1 MNKSS
6 VVKNEKYV
14 VDIIDNGFEGEG
26 IAKIDGLTVFVPG
39 SIKGEKCEI
48 LIVKVL
54 ASHAYGKIVNII
66 KKSENRK
73 ESDCATYKRCGGCS
87 LRHMTYESTL
97 KLKRQVVQNLVNK
110 GLKEKVEV
118 LETIGM
124 ENPYN
129 YRNKAQY
136 PVGLNSDGQPE
147 VGVFAQRTHTIIP
160 IQTCLI
166 QTEISQKIA
175 KTIIDFVK
183 EKNIQ
188 VYNEENQKGLLRHIV
203 IKVGKYTN
211 QVMCILVVNDS
222 KFDQEQELV
231 KLLCEKYPEI
241 KTIVKNINN
250 ENTNVILG
258 KENINLYG
266 NGYIED
272 KLGEYTFKI
281 SPMSFYQVN
290 PVQAEILYTT
300 AINQANLDKNDIL
313 FDLYCGIGTI
323 GIFASKY
330 VNKVYGIEIVPQAI
344 EDAKEN
350 AKINDVKN
358 IEFICGDV
366 EVAFDELINKE
377 KIVPSA
383 IIVDPP
389 RKGLDNKTVENIAK
403 IQPAKLV
410 YISCNPAT
418 MVRDLAK
425 LEEIYNIKT
434 IQPVDMFPWTNGVES
449 ITILEVG
456 YWKKNYINYISF
468 FGKGEEKWK
477 KT

>member
-66 KKSENRK
+66 EKSENRK

-110 GLKEKVEV
+110 GLKKKVEV

-136 PVGLNSDGQPE
+136 PVGLNSEGQPE

-175 KTIIDFVK
+175 KTILNFVK

-188 VYNEENQKGLLRHIV
+188 IYNEENQKGLLRHIV

-222 KFDQEQELV
+222 KFNQEQELV

-250 ENTNVILG
+250 KNTNVILG

-272 KLGEYTFKI
+272 KLGEYIFKI

-300 AINQANLDKNDIL
+300 AINQANLDRNDIL

-403 IQPAKLV
+403 IKPAKLV

-418 MVRDLAK
+418 MVRDLTK
-425 LEEIYNIKT
+425 LENIYNIKA

-449 ITILEVG
+449 ITILE
-456 YWKKNYINYISF
+456 I
-468 FGKGEEKWK
+468 EQ
-477 KT
+477 

>member
-66 KKSENRK
+66 EKSENRK

-110 GLKEKVEV
+110 GLKKKVEV

-136 PVGLNSDGQPE
+136 PVGLNSEGQPE

-175 KTIIDFVK
+175 KTILNFVK

-188 VYNEENQKGLLRHIV
+188 VYNEENQKGLLRNIV

-211 QVMCILVVNDS
+211 RVMCILVVNDS
-222 KFDQEQELV
+222 KFNQEQELV

-250 ENTNVILG
+250 KNTNVILG

-272 KLGEYTFKI
+272 KLGEYIFKI

-300 AINQANLDKNDIL
+300 AINQANLDRNDIL

-403 IQPAKLV
+403 IKPAKLV

-418 MVRDLAK
+418 MVRDLTK
-425 LEEIYNIKT
+425 LENIYNIKA
-434 IQPVDMFPWTNGVES
+434 IQPVDMFPWTSSVE
-449 ITILEVG
+449 TVTMLTL
-456 YWKKNYINYISF
+456 KNQ
-468 FGKGEEKWK
+468 GL
-477 KT
+477 

>member
-66 KKSENRK
+66 EKSENRK

-110 GLKEKVEV
+110 GLKKKVEV

-136 PVGLNSDGQPE
+136 PVGLNSEGQPE

-175 KTIIDFVK
+175 KTILNFVK

-188 VYNEENQKGLLRHIV
+188 VYNEETQKGLLRHIV

-222 KFDQEQELV
+222 KFNQEQELV

-250 ENTNVILG
+250 KNTNVILG

-272 KLGEYTFKI
+272 KLGEYIFKI

-300 AINQANLDKNDIL
+300 AINQANLDRNDIL

-403 IQPAKLV
+403 IKPAKLV

-425 LEEIYNIKT
+425 LEDIYNIKT

-449 ITILEVG
+449 ITILE
-456 YWKKNYINYISF
+456 I
-468 FGKGEEKWK
+468 EQ
-477 KT
+477 

>member
-66 KKSENRK
+66 EKSENRK

-110 GLKEKVEV
+110 GLTKKVEV

-136 PVGLNSDGQPE
+136 PVGLNSEGQPE

-175 KTIIDFVK
+175 KTILNFVK

-222 KFDQEQELV
+222 KFNQEQELV

-250 ENTNVILG
+250 KNTNVILG

-272 KLGEYTFKI
+272 KLGEYIFKI

-403 IQPAKLV
+403 IKPAKLV

-425 LEEIYNIKT
+425 LEDIYNIKT
-434 IQPVDMFPWTNGVES
+434 IQAVDMFPWTNGVES
-449 ITILEVG
+449 ITILE
-456 YWKKNYINYISF
+456 I
-468 FGKGEEKWK
+468 EQ
-477 KT
+477 

>member
-87 LRHMTYESTL
+87 LRHMTYEHTL

-211 QVMCILVVNDS
+211 QVMCILVLNDS

-250 ENTNVILG
+250 KNTNVILG

-272 KLGEYTFKI
+272 KLGEYIFKI

-323 GIFASKY
+323 GISASKY

-425 LEEIYNIKT
+425 LEDIYNIKT

-456 YWKKNYINYISF
+456 
-468 FGKGEEKWK
+468 
-477 KT
+477 

>member
-110 GLKEKVEV
+110 GLKKKVEV

-136 PVGLNSDGQPE
+136 PVGLNSEGQPE

-175 KTIIDFVK
+175 KTILNFVK

-222 KFDQEQELV
+222 KFNQEQELV

-241 KTIVKNINN
+241 KAIVKNINN
-250 ENTNVILG
+250 KNTNVILG

-272 KLGEYTFKI
+272 KLGEYIFKI

-300 AINQANLDKNDIL
+300 AIDQANLDRNDIL

-403 IQPAKLV
+403 IKPAKLV

-418 MVRDLAK
+418 MVRDLTK
-425 LEEIYNIKT
+425 LENIYNIKA

-449 ITILEVG
+449 ITILE
-456 YWKKNYINYISF
+456 I
-468 FGKGEEKWK
+468 EQ
-477 KT
+477 

>member
-66 KKSENRK
+66 EKSENRK

-110 GLKEKVEV
+110 GLKKKVEV

-136 PVGLNSDGQPE
+136 PVGLNSEGQPE

-175 KTIIDFVK
+175 KTILNFVK

-188 VYNEENQKGLLRHIV
+188 VYNEETQKGLLRHIV

-222 KFDQEQELV
+222 KFNQEQELV

-250 ENTNVILG
+250 KNTNVILG

-272 KLGEYTFKI
+272 ELGEYIFKI

-300 AINQANLDKNDIL
+300 AINQANLDRNDIL

-323 GIFASKY
+323 GIFASKS

-403 IQPAKLV
+403 IKPAKLV

-418 MVRDLAK
+418 MVRDLTK
-425 LEEIYNIKT
+425 LENIYNIKA

-449 ITILEVG
+449 ITILE
-456 YWKKNYINYISF
+456 I
-468 FGKGEEKWK
+468 EQ
-477 KT
+477 

>member
-87 LRHMTYESTL
+87 LRHMTYEHTL

-188 VYNEENQKGLLRHIV
+188 VYDEENQKGLLRHIV

-211 QVMCILVVNDS
+211 QVMCILVLNDS

-250 ENTNVILG
+250 KNTNVILG

-272 KLGEYTFKI
+272 KLGEYIFKI

-300 AINQANLDKNDIL
+300 AIDQANLDRNDIL

-323 GIFASKY
+323 GISASKY

-403 IQPAKLV
+403 IKPAKLV

-449 ITILEVG
+449 ITILE
-456 YWKKNYINYISF
+456 I
-468 FGKGEEKWK
+468 EQ
-477 KT
+477 

>member
-87 LRHMTYESTL
+87 LRHMTYEHTL

-110 GLKEKVEV
+110 GLKKKVEV

-136 PVGLNSDGQPE
+136 PVGLNSDEQPE

-250 ENTNVILG
+250 KNTNVILG

-272 KLGEYTFKI
+272 KLGEYIFKI

-290 PVQAEILYTT
+290 PVQAEILYAT

-330 VNKVYGIEIVPQAI
+330 VNKVYGIEIVTQAI

-383 IIVDPP
+383 IIVAPP

-456 YWKKNYINYISF
+456 
-468 FGKGEEKWK
+468 
-477 KT
+477 

>member
-87 LRHMTYESTL
+87 LRHMTYEHTL

-188 VYNEENQKGLLRHIV
+188 VYDEENQKGLLRHIV

-211 QVMCILVVNDS
+211 QVMCILVLNDS

-250 ENTNVILG
+250 KNTNVILG

-272 KLGEYTFKI
+272 KLGEYIFKI

-377 KIVPSA
+377 KIAPSA

-389 RKGLDNKTVENIAK
+389 RKGLDSKTVENIAK
-403 IQPAKLV
+403 IKPAKLV

-456 YWKKNYINYISF
+456 
-468 FGKGEEKWK
+468 
-477 KT
+477 

>member
-39 SIKGEKCEI
+39 SIKGEKCKI

-66 KKSENRK
+66 EKSENRK

-110 GLKEKVEV
+110 GLKKKVEV

-136 PVGLNSDGQPE
+136 PVGLNSEGQPE

-175 KTIIDFVK
+175 KTILNFVK

-222 KFDQEQELV
+222 KFNQEQELV

-250 ENTNVILG
+250 KNTNVILG
-258 KENINLYG
+258 KENVNLYG

-272 KLGEYTFKI
+272 KLGEYIFKI

-300 AINQANLDKNDIL
+300 AINQANLDRNDIL

-403 IQPAKLV
+403 IKPAKLV

-418 MVRDLAK
+418 MVRDLTK
-425 LEEIYNIKT
+425 LENIYNIKA

-449 ITILEVG
+449 ITILEL
-456 YWKKNYINYISF
+456 
-468 FGKGEEKWK
+468 
-477 KT
+477 KTE

>member
-66 KKSENRK
+66 EKSENRK

-110 GLKEKVEV
+110 GLKKKVEV

-136 PVGLNSDGQPE
+136 PVGLNSEGQPE

-175 KTIIDFVK
+175 KTILNFVK

-188 VYNEENQKGLLRHIV
+188 VYNEENQKGLLRNIV

-211 QVMCILVVNDS
+211 RVMCILVVNDS
-222 KFDQEQELV
+222 KFNQEQELV

-250 ENTNVILG
+250 KNTNVILG

-272 KLGEYTFKI
+272 KLGEYIFKI

-300 AINQANLDKNDIL
+300 AINQANLDRNDIL

-403 IQPAKLV
+403 IKPAKLV

-425 LEEIYNIKT
+425 LEDIYNIKT
-434 IQPVDMFPWTNGVES
+434 IQPVDMFPWTSSVETV
-449 ITILEVG
+449 TILTL
-456 YWKKNYINYISF
+456 KNQ
-468 FGKGEEKWK
+468 GL
-477 KT
+477 

>member
-66 KKSENRK
+66 EKSENRK

-110 GLKEKVEV
+110 GLKKKVEV

-136 PVGLNSDGQPE
+136 PVGLNSEGQPE

-175 KTIIDFVK
+175 KTILNFVK

-188 VYNEENQKGLLRHIV
+188 VYNEETQKGLLRHIV

-222 KFDQEQELV
+222 KFNQEQELV

-250 ENTNVILG
+250 KNTNVILG

-272 KLGEYTFKI
+272 ELGEYIFKI

-300 AINQANLDKNDIL
+300 AINQANLDRNDIV

-403 IQPAKLV
+403 IKPAKLV

-418 MVRDLAK
+418 MVRDLTK
-425 LEEIYNIKT
+425 LENIYNIKA

-449 ITILEVG
+449 ITILE
-456 YWKKNYINYISF
+456 I
-468 FGKGEEKWK
+468 EQ
-477 KT
+477 

>member
-26 IAKIDGLTVFVPG
+26 IAKIDGITVFVPG

-66 KKSENRK
+66 EKSENRK

-87 LRHMTYESTL
+87 LRHITYESTL

-110 GLKEKVEV
+110 GLKKKVEV

-136 PVGLNSDGQPE
+136 PVGLNSEGQPE

-175 KTIIDFVK
+175 KTILNFVK

-188 VYNEENQKGLLRHIV
+188 IYNEENQKGLLRHIV

-222 KFDQEQELV
+222 KFNQEQELV

-250 ENTNVILG
+250 KNTNVILG

-272 KLGEYTFKI
+272 KLGEYIFKI

-403 IQPAKLV
+403 IKPAKLV

-425 LEEIYNIKT
+425 LEDIYNIKT

-449 ITILEVG
+449 ITILE
-456 YWKKNYINYISF
+456 I
-468 FGKGEEKWK
+468 EQ
-477 KT
+477 

>member
-66 KKSENRK
+66 EKSENRK

-110 GLKEKVEV
+110 GLKKKVEV

-136 PVGLNSDGQPE
+136 PVGLNSEGQPE

-175 KTIIDFVK
+175 KTILNFVK

-222 KFDQEQELV
+222 KFNQEQELV

-250 ENTNVILG
+250 KNTNVILG

-272 KLGEYTFKI
+272 KLGEYIFKI

-300 AINQANLDKNDIL
+300 AIDQANLDRNDIL

-403 IQPAKLV
+403 IKPAKLV

-418 MVRDLAK
+418 MVRDLTK
-425 LEEIYNIKT
+425 LENIYNIKA

-449 ITILEVG
+449 ITILE
-456 YWKKNYINYISF
+456 I
-468 FGKGEEKWK
+468 EQ
-477 KT
+477 

>member
-54 ASHAYGKIVNII
+54 VSHAYGKIVNII
-66 KKSENRK
+66 EKSENRK

-110 GLKEKVEV
+110 GLKKKVEV

-136 PVGLNSDGQPE
+136 PVGLNSEGQPE

-175 KTIIDFVK
+175 KTILNFVK

-222 KFDQEQELV
+222 KFNQEQELV

-250 ENTNVILG
+250 KNTNVILG

-272 KLGEYTFKI
+272 KLGEYIFKI

-300 AINQANLDKNDIL
+300 AIDQANLDRNDIL

-403 IQPAKLV
+403 IKPAKLV

-418 MVRDLAK
+418 MIRDLTK
-425 LEEIYNIKT
+425 LENIYNIKA

-449 ITILEVG
+449 ITILE
-456 YWKKNYINYISF
+456 I
-468 FGKGEEKWK
+468 EQ
-477 KT
+477 

>member
-26 IAKIDGLTVFVPG
+26 IAKINGLTVFVPG

-66 KKSENRK
+66 EKSENRK

-110 GLKEKVEV
+110 GLTKKVEV

-136 PVGLNSDGQPE
+136 PVGLNSEGQPE

-175 KTIIDFVK
+175 KTILNFVK

-222 KFDQEQELV
+222 KFNQEQELV

-250 ENTNVILG
+250 KNTNVILG

-272 KLGEYTFKI
+272 KLGEYIFKI

-300 AINQANLDKNDIL
+300 AIDQANLDRNDIL

-389 RKGLDNKTVENIAK
+389 RKGLDNKTIEVLKELTPKRI
-403 IQPAKLV
+403 I

-418 MVRDLAK
+418 LARDLGL
-425 LEEIYNIKT
+425 LEEKYDIQE
-434 IQPVDMFPWTNGVES
+434 IQPVDMFPYTSHVECCV
-449 ITILEVG
+449 LL
-456 YWKKNYINYISF
+456 YLKF
-468 FGKGEEKWK
+468 
-477 KT
+477 

>member
-66 KKSENRK
+66 EKSENRK

-110 GLKEKVEV
+110 GLKKKVEV

-136 PVGLNSDGQPE
+136 PVGLNSEGQPE

-175 KTIIDFVK
+175 KTILNFVK

-222 KFDQEQELV
+222 KFNQEQELV

-250 ENTNVILG
+250 KNTNVILG

-272 KLGEYTFKI
+272 KLGEYIFKI

-300 AINQANLDKNDIL
+300 AIDQANLDRNDIL

-350 AKINDVKN
+350 TKINDVKN

-403 IQPAKLV
+403 IKPAKLV

-418 MVRDLAK
+418 MVRDLTK
-425 LEEIYNIKT
+425 LENIYNIKA
-434 IQPVDMFPWTNGVES
+434 IKALVLFPWKNVVE
-449 ITILEVG
+449 II
-456 YWKKNYINYISF
+456 
-468 FGKGEEKWK
+468 
-477 KT
+477 

>member
-66 KKSENRK
+66 EKSENRK

-110 GLKEKVEV
+110 GLTKKVEV

-136 PVGLNSDGQPE
+136 PVGLNSEGQPE

-175 KTIIDFVK
+175 KTILNFVK

-203 IKVGKYTN
+203 TKVGKYTN

-222 KFDQEQELV
+222 KFNQEQELV

-250 ENTNVILG
+250 KNTNVILG

-272 KLGEYTFKI
+272 KLGEYIFKI

-300 AINQANLDKNDIL
+300 AIDQANLDRNDIL

-403 IQPAKLV
+403 IKPAKLV

-418 MVRDLAK
+418 MVRDLTK
-425 LEEIYNIKT
+425 LENIYNIKA

-449 ITILEVG
+449 ITILE
-456 YWKKNYINYISF
+456 I
-468 FGKGEEKWK
+468 EQ
-477 KT
+477 

>member
-66 KKSENRK
+66 EKSENRK

-110 GLKEKVEV
+110 GLKKKVEV

-175 KTIIDFVK
+175 KTILNFVK

-222 KFDQEQELV
+222 KFNQEQELV

-250 ENTNVILG
+250 KNTNVILG

-272 KLGEYTFKI
+272 KLGEYIFKI

-300 AINQANLDKNDIL
+300 AINQANLDRNDIL

-403 IQPAKLV
+403 IKPAKLV

-418 MVRDLAK
+418 MVRDLTK
-425 LEEIYNIKT
+425 LENIYNIKA

-449 ITILEVG
+449 ITILE
-456 YWKKNYINYISF
+456 I
-468 FGKGEEKWK
+468 EQ
-477 KT
+477 

>member
-87 LRHMTYESTL
+87 LRHMTYEHTL

-250 ENTNVILG
+250 KNTNVILG

-403 IQPAKLV
+403 IKPAKLV

-418 MVRDLAK
+418 MVRDLTK
-425 LEEIYNIKT
+425 LENIYNIKA

-449 ITILEVG
+449 ITILE
-456 YWKKNYINYISF
+456 I
-468 FGKGEEKWK
+468 EQ
-477 KT
+477 

>member
-87 LRHMTYESTL
+87 LRHMTYEHTL

-160 IQTCLI
+160 IQKCLI

-211 QVMCILVVNDS
+211 QVMCILVLNDS

-250 ENTNVILG
+250 KNTNVILG

-272 KLGEYTFKI
+272 KLGEYIFKI

-330 VNKVYGIEIVPQAI
+330 VNKVYGIEIVQQAI

-366 EVAFDELINKE
+366 EVTFDELINKE
-377 KIVPSA
+377 KIVPTA

-389 RKGLDNKTVENIAK
+389 RKGLDNKTVENIVK

-425 LEEIYNIKT
+425 LENIYNIKA

-449 ITILEVG
+449 ITILEL
-456 YWKKNYINYISF
+456 
-468 FGKGEEKWK
+468 
-477 KT
+477 KTE

>member
-66 KKSENRK
+66 EKSENRK

-110 GLKEKVEV
+110 GLKKKVEV

-211 QVMCILVVNDS
+211 QVMCILVLNDS

-250 ENTNVILG
+250 KNTNVILG

-272 KLGEYTFKI
+272 KLGEYIFKI

-323 GIFASKY
+323 GISASKY

-425 LEEIYNIKT
+425 LEDIYNIKT

-456 YWKKNYINYISF
+456 
-468 FGKGEEKWK
+468 
-477 KT
+477 

>member
-66 KKSENRK
+66 EKSENRK

-110 GLKEKVEV
+110 GLKKKVEV

-136 PVGLNSDGQPE
+136 PVELNSEGQPE

-175 KTIIDFVK
+175 KTILNFVK

-222 KFDQEQELV
+222 KFNQEQELV

-250 ENTNVILG
+250 KNTNVILG

-272 KLGEYTFKI
+272 KLGEYIFKI

-403 IQPAKLV
+403 IKPAKLV

-418 MVRDLAK
+418 MVRDLTK
-425 LEEIYNIKT
+425 LENIYNIKA

-449 ITILEVG
+449 ITILEIEQ
-456 YWKKNYINYISF
+456 WKKN
-468 FGKGEEKWK
+468 
-477 KT
+477 

>member
-66 KKSENRK
+66 EKSENRK

-110 GLKEKVEV
+110 GLKKKVEV

-136 PVGLNSDGQPE
+136 PVGLNSEGQPE

-175 KTIIDFVK
+175 KTILNFVK

-188 VYNEENQKGLLRHIV
+188 VYNEENQKGLLRNIV

-211 QVMCILVVNDS
+211 RVMCILVVNDS
-222 KFDQEQELV
+222 KFNQEQELV

-250 ENTNVILG
+250 KNTNVILG

-272 KLGEYTFKI
+272 KLGEYIFKI

-300 AINQANLDKNDIL
+300 AINQANLDRNDIL

-403 IQPAKLV
+403 IKPAKLV

-425 LEEIYNIKT
+425 LEDIYNIKT
-434 IQPVDMFPWTNGVES
+434 IQPVDMFPWTSNIET
-449 ITILEVG
+449 ITVLTL
-456 YWKKNYINYISF
+456 KNQGF
-468 FGKGEEKWK
+468 
-477 KT
+477 

>member
-66 KKSENRK
+66 EKSENRK

-110 GLKEKVEV
+110 GLKKKVEV

-136 PVGLNSDGQPE
+136 PVGLNSEGQPE

-175 KTIIDFVK
+175 KTILNFVK

-222 KFDQEQELV
+222 KFNQEQELV

-250 ENTNVILG
+250 KNTNVILG

-272 KLGEYTFKI
+272 KLGEYIFKI

-300 AINQANLDKNDIL
+300 AIDQANLDRNDIL

-330 VNKVYGIEIVPQAI
+330 VKKVYGIEIVPQAI

-350 AKINDVKN
+350 TKINDVKN

-403 IQPAKLV
+403 IKPAKLV

-418 MVRDLAK
+418 MVRDLTK
-425 LEEIYNIKT
+425 LENIYNIKA

-449 ITILEVG
+449 ITILE
-456 YWKKNYINYISF
+456 I
-468 FGKGEEKWK
+468 EQ
-477 KT
+477 